1 MLFVDTKPSWKSI
14 ALLVTLSLLVF
25 MANISLPQ
33 LRRSDEALNAAY
45 ALEMAGDGFAETA
58 LYGVSVPG
66 YPLYPWLV
74 KICSLGGIPTTFAL
88 RLPAFIALA
97 IIAIASGIF
106 ALKLQSSFAGIIA
119 SCIVMLSVV
128 SFKIG
133 ILANVDIVASCL
145 ISCAWYLLYIYGWS
159 KRQWGIAWTIALA
172 LVFICTFG
180 WGLKAVL
187 IFYLPM
193 FFLWNRLD
201 GFETLQSS
209 QHIVSALVAL
219 ALMVARYFVFPNTPL
234 LPWKALAFV
243 NPPETFADYIWHL
256 VGMLPKTAFY
266 LLPWTLLSWAPFC
279 LALRQFELHR
289 TACHYLR
296 VIVSSTFVLFLV
308 LPGGSPLHLLPVLG
322 PFAVLMGV
330 HSEIVLR
337 RYRDFFACLLRLV
350 AWLCLIVAVSGV
362 LFWLAVV
369 CNALCLDFVSFKAS
383 CFALGCSTVA
393 LLDVCFAILFN
404 GGRLSFRT
412 CTLWLILCCSL
423 LYTSLWRLPHAAFQ
437 CSARKCAEMLSSK
450 QGAEVEPASAL
461 TLREAMEEDG
471 SDTLYLAMPQ
481 LLDVGTI
488 LVENFYLRMKIRY
501 VKDMQTDL
509 PPDCKVAYVLSPFIP
524 AVQQWEWK
532 AFSPNVPIGRK
543 RTLQIDFKGMDAL
556 RAMELP
562 LLELRAL
569 DEEPLVLQNYPELR
583 IYRGTLKEKSVALA
597 TQGNSSHTE
606 VLRHD
611 ARPWPRGTTMRNNGA
626 TEPRN

>member
-14 ALLVTLSLLVF
+14 ALLVTLSLLAF
-25 MANISLPQ
+25 MVNISLPQ

-45 ALEMAGDGFAETA
+45 ALEMAGTSFSETA
-58 LYGVSVPG
+58 LYGASVPG

-74 KICSLGGIPTTFAL
+74 KICSMGGIPSTLAL

-97 IIAIASGIF
+97 IIAVASGIF
-106 ALKLQSSFAGIIA
+106 ALKLQSPFAGILA

-145 ISCAWYLLYIYGWS
+145 LTCAWYILYIYGWS
-159 KRQWGIAWTIALA
+159 KRQWGLAWAIALA

-201 GFETLQSS
+201 GFETLQSP
-209 QHIVSALVAL
+209 QHIVSAIIAL

-243 NPPETFADYIWHL
+243 NPPETFADYLWHL

-289 TACHYLR
+289 IACHYLR
-296 VIVSSTFVLFLV
+296 VIVSSTFVLFL
-308 LPGGSPLHLLPVLG
+308 LMPGGSPLHLLPVLG
-322 PFAVLMGV
+322 PFAVLVGV
-330 HSEIVLR
+330 HSEIVFR
-337 RYRDFFACLLRLV
+337 RYRDFFAWLLRLV
-350 AWLCLIVAVSGV
+350 AWLCFIGAILGI

-369 CNALCLDFVSFKAS
+369 CNALRLDFMSAS
-383 CFALGCSTVA
+383 ASYFALGCSA
-393 LLDVCFAILFN
+393 IAMLGVCFAILFN

-423 LYTSLWRLPHAAFQ
+423 LYTSLWRLPNARFQ
-437 CSARKCAEMLSSK
+437 SAARKCAEMLSSK
-450 QGAEVEPASAL
+450 QGLEVEPASAA
-461 TLREAMEEDG
+461 TLREAMAKDG
-471 SDTLYLAMPQ
+471 SETLYLAMPQ
-481 LLDVGTI
+481 LLEVGTI
-488 LVENFYLRMKIRY
+488 LVENFYLHVKIKY

-509 PPDCKVAYVLSPFIP
+509 PQDCKVAYVLSPFIP

-562 LLELRAL
+562 LLELRAI
-569 DEEPLVLQNYPELR
+569 DENSQILQDYPELR
-583 IYRGTLKEKSVALA
+583 IYRGTLKEKN
-597 TQGNSSHTE
+597 T
-606 VLRHD
+606 
-611 ARPWPRGTTMRNNGA
+611 
-626 TEPRN
+626 TEPKN